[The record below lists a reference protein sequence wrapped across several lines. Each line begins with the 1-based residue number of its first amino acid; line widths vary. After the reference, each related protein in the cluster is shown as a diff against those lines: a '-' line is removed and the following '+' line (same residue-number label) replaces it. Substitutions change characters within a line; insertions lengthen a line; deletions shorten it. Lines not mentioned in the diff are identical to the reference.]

1 MSKLYAFL
9 NPEPIENKEVIVSP
23 RFKDEEGNVV
33 PFKIRALTQRDNN
46 EISKRCSRSVKSPD
60 GQMVKE
66 LDPIAYQM
74 NIVLCGT
81 VEPLFSSKE
90 ICDHFGSPDPL
101 YAIENMLTAGEFAKL
116 ANEISNLS
124 GFNNDAMAI
133 EAKNSL
139 TAETQKQ

>member
-9 NPEPIENKEVIVSP
+9 NPEPIANKEVIVST
-23 RFKDEEGNVV
+23 RFKDENGEVI

-46 EISKRCSRSVKSPD
+46 AISKKCYRSVKNAD
-60 GQMVKE
+60 GMTVKE

-74 NIVLCGT
+74 NIVLYGT

-90 ICDHFGSPDPL
+90 ICDSFGSPDPL

-116 ANEISNLS
+116 ANAISNLS
-124 GFNNDAMAI
+124 GFDNDEAAR
-133 EAKNSL
+133 EAKNSS